1 MKRSRPVLLYVL
13 CALSAVY
20 LFFTIYSEMTYITSE
35 DYFKEEYFEDAQ
47 EKLDGIEGDS
57 EQEEIERK
65 TLNDQIEYRKI
76 DNENYSRN
84 HMSLLFIHLVGL
96 IGIILMFRL
105 NFNGFGMYVSYVVLD
120 IIFRAYAYSA
130 MPNFNNFLIM
140 NALLS
145 LAFIGGY
152 YSVFYKL
159 KKQNND
165 A

>member
-1 MKRSRPVLLYVL
+1 MKRSRPVILYIL
-13 CALSAVY
+13 CALSAIY
-20 LFFTIYSEMTYITSE
+20 LFFTIYSEMTYLTSE
-35 DYFKEEYFEDAQ
+35 EYFKEEYFVDAQ
-47 EKLDGIEGDS
+47 EKLDEIEEDS
-57 EQEEIERK
+57 EGAEIERK
-65 TLNDQIEYRKI
+65 SLEDQIEYRKI

-96 IGIILMFRL
+96 IGVILMFRL
-105 NFNGFGMYVSYVVLD
+105 NFNGFGMYVSYVILD
-120 IIFRAYAYSA
+120 LIFRAYAYSA

-152 YSVFYKL
+152 YSVFFKL
-159 KKQNND
+159 KKQNSD